1 MSMKHLQTYRVVPN
15 IPEPLA
21 FLEILSRNLWW
32 SWKATAVELF
42 RRMDPRLWR
51 ASGRNP
57 LLFLTLVP
65 PQRMEELAADDS
77 FLAHLDRVCK
87 RFENGVRIATREAQP
102 FGDNEVV
109 AYFSMEFG
117 LHESIPIFAGGLG
130 ILAGDHM
137 KASSDLSL
145 PLVGVGLMYRR
156 GYFRQVLDADGMQQE
171 EYPATDLYLL
181 PVEKARDAD
190 GNEIVVSV
198 AGPEGDILA
207 RVWQIHVGRLR
218 LLLLDTSLL
227 ENPPEVRQ
235 ITSNLY
241 VADPKTRLCQELVL
255 GVGGMRALT
264 ALGLYPKVCHMNEG
278 HSAFSGLERLALTM
292 DTREMDLAT
301 AMEVVP
307 RTTIFT
313 THTPVAAGHD
323 EFHVPLVTP
332 ALKGFE
338 KRLGVSVREILS
350 WGQSRGASADSPLC
364 MFYLGLRMS
373 QYCNGV
379 SRLHG
384 QVARKMWA
392 HEWPDK
398 PVDEVPI
405 THITNGVHLASWL
418 SPEISLLFARYLGPL
433 WHRDPQNE
441 NQYRRIDEIYD
452 EELWHAHEMARARL
466 LRVCRDHVAG
476 QYRRRNAP
484 RPVQEEVQGLLDPD
498 VLTIGFARR
507 FATYKRAYLL
517 FMDPERLE
525 AIINSEK
532 RPVQFIFAGKA
543 HPRDNEGKDII
554 KQIVAFAQR
563 PSVRHRMIF
572 LEDYDMHLARVLVQ
586 GADVWLNTPR
596 RPHEACGTSGMKAAI
611 NGVLNVSILDGW
623 WAEGYDET
631 VGWAIGEREDS
642 HSDPAF
648 QDVLESQALY
658 NVLENDVIP
667 TYYDRKN
674 GSAPLRWIRMMK
686 NAMKLTMEKFS
697 GMRMVR
703 EYRDRFYFP
712 AAACFDELV
721 ADGGV
726 QARRLAEQRQRLL
739 ALWDQVWIALPRA
752 EREGPFR
759 VGDSVVVTAEV
770 HLGALT
776 PDEVRAEVYSGK
788 LEAMD
793 QVASSW
799 AAEMVVDKP
808 LGDGRYSYRGT
819 LTCQA
824 SGRYGFSARVLP
836 RGDDWQKNIPGL
848 MTWASTS

>member
-1 MSMKHLQTYRVVPN
+1 MKHMQTYRVVPN
-15 IPEPLA
+15 IPEPLS

-32 SWKATAVELF
+32 CWKATAVELF

-57 LLFLTLVP
+57 LLFLTLIP
-65 PQRMEELAADDS
+65 PERMEELAADDS
-77 FLAHLDRVCK
+77 FLAHLERVKK
-87 RFENGVRIATREAQP
+87 RFENGIRIAPQGQQP
-102 FGDNEVV
+102 FAEKEVV

-117 LHESIPIFAGGLG
+117 IHESMPIFAGGLG

-156 GYFRQVLDADGMQQE
+156 GYFRQVLDAEGMQQE

-181 PVEKARDAD
+181 PVEKARDRS
-190 GNEIVVSV
+190 GNGIVVSV
-198 AGPEGDILA
+198 AGPDGDIRA
-207 RVWQIHVGRLR
+207 MVWQIRVGRL
-218 LLLLDTSLL
+218 LLFLLDTNLL
-227 ENPPEVRQ
+227 ENPPEMRQ
-235 ITSNLY
+235 ITANLY
-241 VADPKTRLCQELVL
+241 VAEQKTRLCQELVL
-255 GVGGMRALT
+255 GIGGMKAL
-264 ALGLYPKVCHMNEG
+264 AAMGLYPKVCHMNEG

-292 DTREMDLAT
+292 STREIDLET
-301 AMEVVP
+301 ALEIVP
-307 RTTIFT
+307 RTTVFT

-323 EFHVPLVTP
+323 EFPAALVSP
-332 ALKGFE
+332 ALKSFE
-338 KRLGVSVREILS
+338 ERLGVSVPEILS
-350 WGQSRGASADSPLC
+350 WGQPRGASADSPLC

-373 QYCNGV
+373 RYCNGV

-384 QVARKMWA
+384 QVARKMWV

-418 SPEISLLFARYLGPL
+418 SPEVSLLFARYLGPL

-441 NQYRRIDEIYD
+441 KQYRRIDEIYD

-466 LRVCRDHVAG
+466 LRVCREHVAG

-484 RPVQEEVQGLLDPD
+484 RPVQEEAQGLLDPD

-517 FMDPERLE
+517 FTDPDRLE

-532 RPVQFIFAGKA
+532 HPVQFIFAGKA
-543 HPRDNEGKDII
+543 HPRDGEGKDII
-554 KQIVAFAQR
+554 KQIVAFARR
-563 PSVRHRMIF
+563 PTLRHRMIF

-586 GADVWLNTPR
+586 GTDVWLNTPR

-631 VGWAIGEREDS
+631 VGWAVGEREDS

-648 QDVLESQALY
+648 QDALESQALY
-658 NVLENDVIP
+658 NVLENEVIP

-674 GSAPLRWIRMMK
+674 GNVPGRWIQMMK
-686 NAMKLTMEKFS
+686 NTMKMTMEKFS

-712 AAACFDELV
+712 AAGRFDELS
-721 ADGGV
+721 ADGAGR
-726 QARRLAEQRQRLL
+726 ARQLAGQRQRLL
-739 ALWDQVWIALPRA
+739 AMWDQIKIGFPRA
-752 EREGPFR
+752 EKEGPFR
-759 VGDSVVVTAEV
+759 VGDTFGVTVEV
-770 HLGALT
+770 QLGVLK
-776 PDEVRAEVYSGK
+776 PEEVCVEVYSGR

-793 QVASSW
+793 QVESSW
-799 AAEMVVDKP
+799 AAEMVVDKS
-808 LGDGRYSYRGT
+808 LGDGKYLYRGT

-836 RGDDWQKNIPGL
+836 RGDGWQKNIPGL